1 MAEEYILAIDQGTTA
16 TKALLVNRVEEIIA
30 VASLDNEQIY
40 PQPGWVEMDPELLLH
55 NILETSRLVME
66 KRPPDSI
73 RAVGLSNQGETVIA
87 WDRQNGKPLYNAI
100 SWQDTRTK
108 NRCRELS
115 RQFDQTK
122 FDQTKI
128 QEITGLVPDSY
139 FSASKFAWLLE
150 NVEAVQQAL
159 VNNRL
164 LIGNLDSWMLW
175 QLSGG
180 TIFCTDYTTACRTLL
195 FNIHTLDWDKNLLA
209 LFHIPRE
216 ILPTPCPSAHL
227 FGKVDPS
234 ILSGVTA
241 PVTASSVDQPAALFG
256 HGCTTKGSLKIT
268 YGTGAFLLMNIGDS
282 FTCSKHGLLT
292 SIAATTPKMKT
303 QYYLDGGM
311 YSAGASIQWLRN
323 QIEII
328 DDASTTGELADSI
341 PDNGGVYF
349 VPALVGLAA
358 PHWQRD
364 ICGAFFGLTRASQ
377 KAHMIR
383 AVLESIAYRVYEIVQ
398 AMQQDSNL
406 VIERIMADGGVS
418 NNSFLMQF
426 QANLLGIPISTTHT
440 PDITG
445 IGIAR
450 LAGVTLGFFQISTTD
465 PTQETTSHIT
475 YLPQKD
481 QKKILPLF
489 SRWQNAVQCAR
500 SFQDTK

>member
-1 MAEEYILAIDQGTTA
+1 MTEECILAIDQGTTA
-16 TKALLVNRVEEIIA
+16 TKTLLVNGAEEIIA
-30 VASLDNEQIY
+30 VASLDNKQMY

-66 KRPPDSI
+66 KRPPDAI

-108 NRCRELS
+108 NRCIELS
-115 RQFDQTK
+115 RQFDQAK

-159 VNNRL
+159 VKNRL

-234 ILSGVTA
+234 ILSGITA
-241 PVTASSVDQPAALFG
+241 PISASSVDQPAALFG

-292 SIAATTPKMKT
+292 SIAATTPKMET

-328 DDASTTGELADSI
+328 DDVSTTGELAESI

-364 ICGAFFGLTRASQ
+364 ICGAFFGLTRASK

-426 QANLLGIPISTTHT
+426 QANLLGIPISTTHAS
-440 PDITG
+440 DITG
-445 IGIAR
+445 LGIAR
-450 LAGVTLGFFQISTTD
+450 LAGVTMGFLQTSPANPSREI
-465 PTQETTSHIT
+465 TSHTT

-481 QKKILPLF
+481 QKEILPLF

-500 SFQDTK
+500 SFQNTK